1 MKTQKPF
8 DRKNNIIIK
17 DINGKEFYFL
27 YEGKQGKRVPVPEQI
42 TKREIGEYID
52 ELECSIDYRETHSDI
67 IDKENLALWDSNQTL
82 ERRNKKLVLSI
93 FILAGISLVMFPF
106 LFTSTIDLITY
117 FN

>member
-17 DINGKEFYFL
+17 DINGKEFYL
-27 YEGKQGKRVPVPEQI
+27 LVKQGKRLPVPEQM
-42 TKREIGEYID
+42 TKKEIDEYID